1 MTEPAP
7 APPAAAPRVERTLL
21 LLPGAAVATI
31 ASWWSLAGGG
41 YEPTRWYPGT
51 LLLLG
56 LLVATVAGRGSR
68 GSWRSAWTPS
78 ILLAGLTAW
87 SFASIAWATVK
98 GDAWEGATR
107 TALYLVVFFLVV
119 RWRWGRA
126 DAVIVLTGLSTV
138 VAAVGLLTLVRA
150 AHAAD
155 PGRFLVDGRLSDPV
169 GYPNAAAALYLLA
182 FWPAA
187 VLASRREVSLPLRLL
202 QVVVATVL
210 LELSAIPESR
220 GATYTLPLVLLVALV
235 LVPARLRLVAALLP
249 VGLATG
255 LSLHRLWAPFSS
267 RSTPGGL
274 HPALVGAL
282 EAVLV
287 SAVAVGIVAAALLV
301 LDARWRPGPRAAAA
315 VRRSFSAAVAA
326 CVLVAGA
333 YAVHRVPHPVR
344 RLSADWTSFKKGSE
358 PVRGSTH
365 FVGLGSNRYDF
376 WRVAWLTFAR
386 HPAGGVGVDN
396 FSGQYLRERRSYEEP
411 RYPHSIE
418 LRMLSGTGL
427 VGALLFVGF
436 LVAVGLAIARRH
448 PSPYTRS
455 VVAAA
460 VLVFVSWLLH
470 GSVDWLW
477 EFPALSTFAFLGA
490 GIACSLSGPEA
501 PARAAVARPPRGLRI
516 VALVAFGGACLALA
530 VSVALPWLA
539 ARDVD
544 LAART
549 WRTDRSG
556 AFALLDR
563 ARRLNPLSEV
573 PDLYAGAIAA
583 QVGDRSHMQ
592 ASYAAALRRDPS
604 SWYATLELGA
614 LYAVEGRRREAL
626 DYLTRAARLNPRD
639 YPGALALQRA
649 RTGRPLPIST
659 LDRLLAAEV
668 SG

>member
-1 MTEPAP
+1 MTEP
-7 APPAAAPRVERTLL
+7 APPAAAPRAERTLL
-21 LLPGAAVATI
+21 LLPGAAVAAI

-41 YEPTRWYPGT
+41 YEPTTWYPGT

-56 LLVATVAGRGSR
+56 LAVATVVGRASR
-68 GSWRSAWTPS
+68 GSWRSAWAPS
-78 ILLAGLTAW
+78 ALLASLTVW

-98 GDAWEGATR
+98 GDAWDGANR

-119 RWRWGRA
+119 RWSWDRA
-126 DAVIVLTGLSTV
+126 DAVLVLTGLSTA
-138 VAAVGLLTLVRA
+138 VAAIGLLTLVRA
-150 AHAAD
+150 VHAVD
-155 PGRFLVDGRLSDPV
+155 PGRFFVDNRLADPV

-187 VLASRREVSLPLRLL
+187 VLASRREVSLPMRLL
-202 QVVVATVL
+202 HIVVATVL

-249 VGLATG
+249 VCVATG
-255 LSLHRLWAPFSS
+255 LSLHRLWAPFSA

-287 SAVAVGIVAAALLV
+287 SVVAVGIVAAALLI
-301 LDARWRPGPRAAAA
+301 LDARWRPGPRAAAT
-315 VRRSFSAAVAA
+315 VRRSFTAAIAV

-344 RLSADWTSFKKGSE
+344 RLSAEWTSFQRGSE

-376 WRVAWLTFAR
+376 WRVAWLTFTR
-386 HPAGGVGVDN
+386 HPVGGVGVDN
-396 FSGQYLRERRSYEEP
+396 FSAQYLRERRSYEEP
-411 RYPHSIE
+411 RYPHSIV
-418 LRMLSGTGL
+418 LRMLTGTGL
-427 VGALLFVGF
+427 VGALLFAGF
-436 LVAVGLAIARRH
+436 LIAVALALARRYA
-448 PSPYTRS
+448 SAYTRS

-460 VLVFVSWLLH
+460 ILVFVSWLLH

-477 EFPALSTFAFLGA
+477 EFPALTTFAFLGA
-490 GIACSLSGPEA
+490 GIACSLAGREAKTLA
-501 PARAAVARPPRGLRI
+501 PAAPRPNQRLRI
-516 VALVAFGGACLALA
+516 AVLVAFSGVCLVLA
-530 VSVALPWLA
+530 VSVVLPWLA

-549 WRTDRSG
+549 WRTDRSA
-556 AFALLDR
+556 AFSLLDR

-583 QVGDRSHMQ
+583 RLGDRSRMRE
-592 ASYAAALRRDPS
+592 SYAAALRRDPS

-626 DYLTRAARLNPRD
+626 DYLTRAARLNPTD

-649 RTGRPLPIST
+649 RTAKPLPIST
-659 LDRLLAAEV
+659 LDRMLAAEV
-668 SG
+668 SE